1 MSAENADV
9 QVKMYNDTQ
18 LERKTM
24 KVLLAFDKFKH
35 SLTSEE
41 AAEAARAGILDAFHD
56 RGIDM
61 EPIITVLPA
70 ADGGEGTV
78 QAFLSAM
85 HGETVL
91 CNVTPPHLSPYS
103 EDKIAAIY
111 ATFETD
117 TAPHGFA
124 GNTVKCEKMAV
135 MEMAAASGLGLVPKA
150 QRNPMQT
157 STYGTGEMIRHALD
171 SGIRRF
177 LLGLGGS
184 ATNDLGCGMASALGA
199 RFYDVDG
206 NRVMAPTGGDL
217 LRIHDID
224 LSALDARLAEC
235 TFTACCDVENPLCG
249 EEGAA
254 AVYGPQKGAR
264 PEDIA
269 VLDLGLAHVAALLLT
284 KYGIDIADIP
294 GAGAAGGMGGGVIA
308 FLSGG
313 LTRGIDA
320 VLDAVNLT
328 AQLVCA
334 DLLLTGEGKLDAQT
348 VCGKTVC
355 GILRRAKDA
364 AVPVMVFGGCIEEGA
379 YALYSMGAAGIFAL
393 CDRPMTAAESMEQA
407 GVLLRRRVRG
417 AVGCF
422 LAGRMTGV

>member
-1 MSAENADV
+1 M
-9 QVKMYNDTQ
+9 KMYNDTQ
-18 LERKTM
+18 TERKTM
-24 KVLLAFDKFKH
+24 KILLAFDKFKH
-35 SLTSEE
+35 SMTSEE
-41 AAEAARAGILDAFHD
+41 AAEAARAGVLDAFHD

-91 CNVTPPHLSPYS
+91 CNVTPPHLLPDT
-103 EDKIAAIY
+103 EEKIAAVY
-111 ATFETD
+111 AVFETD
-117 TAPHGFA
+117 TILHPHGFA
-124 GNTVKCEKMAV
+124 GDTIKCEKMAV
-135 MEMAAASGLGLVPKA
+135 MEMSAASGLGLVPDA
-150 QRNPMQT
+150 ERNPMQT

-171 SGIRRF
+171 RGIRRF

-199 RFYDVDG
+199 RFYDADG
-206 NRVMAPTGGDL
+206 NRIMAPTGGDL

-235 TFTACCDVENPLCG
+235 TFTACCDVDNPLCG
-249 EEGAA
+249 ERGAA
-254 AVYGPQKGAR
+254 EVYGPQKGAK

-269 VLDLGLAHVAALLLT
+269 VLDRGLAHIAALLNT
-284 KYGIDIADIP
+284 KYGVDISDIP
-294 GAGAAGGMGGGVIA
+294 GSGAAGGMGGGVIA
-308 FLSGG
+308 FLSGA

-328 AQLVCA
+328 AHLACT

-364 AVPVMVFGGCIEEGA
+364 AVPVMVFGGCIEEEA

-393 CDRPMTAAESMEQA
+393 CDRPMTAAESIEQA

-422 LAGRMTGV
+422 LAGNKADM